1 MNRPISMITDLPRRD
16 GSALQI
22 LDDHGAST
30 EGDDG

>member
-1 MNRPISMITDLPRRD
+1 MNRPISMITDLRRD